1 MAGYR
6 EHVTVSTL
14 LGIGYGAVGVWGW
27 GMTPYQ
33 GMIAA
38 CLTGASG
45 MLPDLDSD
53 TGRPVREMTSLTA
66 TAAAF
71 FTMQNM
77 TLHHGSTTE
86 VGLVWALGLY
96 LLVRY
101 GGMWLINKMAVHRG
115 MFHSLPALFIAAQLA
130 LMFYPS
136 DDLRIKI
143 MMAIGIGLGFLSHL
157 ILDEVYS
164 VQWNGIT
171 VNLKSS
177 AGSAVKFFSSHWLPN
192 LFTYSVL
199 AAITYFNLQ
208 SAGLWKP
215 PDQLLRIQ
223 EAMSHT
229 LERH

>member
-14 LGIGYGAVGVWGW
+14 LGIGYGAAGVWGW

-33 GMIAA
+33 GIMAA

-71 FTMQNM
+71 FTMQNI
-77 TLHHGSTTE
+77 TLQRGSTE
-86 VGLVWALGLY
+86 VGLVWAMIVY

-101 GGMWLINKMAVHRG
+101 GGMWLINKLAVHRG
-115 MFHSLPALFIAAQLA
+115 MFHSLPALFIASQLA

-136 DDLRIKI
+136 EDLKIKI
-143 MMAIGIGLGFLSHL
+143 MMAAGIGLGFLSHL

-164 VQWNGIT
+164 VQWNGLT
-171 VNLKSS
+171 VGLKSS

-199 AAITYFNLQ
+199 AAITFFNLQ
-208 SAGLWKP
+208 SVGLWQP
-215 PDQLLRIQ
+215 PKQLIRIQ

-229 LERH
+229 LERY

>member
-14 LGIGYGAVGVWGW
+14 LGIGYGAAGVWAW
-27 GMTPYQ
+27 GLTPAQ

-53 TGRPVREMTSLTA
+53 TGRPVRELTALTA

-71 FTMQNM
+71 FTMQNVM
-77 TLHHGSTTE
+77 RHHGSTE
-86 VGLVWALGLY
+86 AGLVWALSIY

-101 GGMWLINKMAVHRG
+101 GGMWLINKLAVHRG
-115 MFHSLPALFIAAQLA
+115 MFHSLPALFIAAELA

-136 DDLRIKI
+136 DDLRIKA
-143 MMAIGIGLGFLSHL
+143 MMAVGVGLGFLSHL
-157 ILDEVYS
+157 VLDEVYS
-164 VQWNGIT
+164 VQWNGIS
-171 VNLKSS
+171 VQLKNS
-177 AGSAVKFFSSHWLPN
+177 AGSAVKFFSSAWVPN
-192 LFTYSVL
+192 LFTYTVL
-199 AAITYFNLQ
+199 IAITYLNLQ
-208 SAGLWKP
+208 STGLWTP

-223 EAMSHT
+223 EAMSET
-229 LERH
+229 IERY